1 MPSAKSVLKTA
12 LITVA
17 TIKVVKMIPQ
27 ADDFVFGS
35 GWF

>member
-1 MPSAKSVLKTA
+1 MPSAKTLVKQVV
-12 LITVA
+12 ITVA
-17 TIKVVKMIPQ
+17 TIKVIKMIPQ